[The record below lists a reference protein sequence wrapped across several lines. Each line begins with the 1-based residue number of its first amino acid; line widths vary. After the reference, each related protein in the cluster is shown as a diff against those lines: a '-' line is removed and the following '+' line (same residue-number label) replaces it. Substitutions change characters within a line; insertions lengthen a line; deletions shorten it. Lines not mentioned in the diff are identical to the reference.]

1 MLNNPLVVFIAGT
14 LFGAFVSQ
22 NYNIPNIENLFA
34 QSVNAVKILEE
45 KLRKDGKNND
55 EDK

>member
-34 QSVNAVKILEE
+34 QGVNAVKILEE

-55 EDK
+55 GDK

>member
-22 NYNIPNIENLFA
+22 NYNIPNIENVFA
-34 QSVNAVKILEE
+34 QGVSAIKLLEE

>member
-34 QSVNAVKILEE
+34 QSVNAVKIIEE

-55 EDK
+55 GDK